1 AYRALFS
8 PGHKINAR
16 SVSLRNWQRS
26 MRGSHSCSRSFKPK
40 TEYGMSVENSWRR
53 YLCGSGVTPSSGTFD
68 VVTGPVHPNVRD
80 AACASDDTI
89 STDTSADSSRDVC
102 DPVSKLPLVHARIY
116 LLSCPRAYGLAPPA
130 WRAGGVWLRGNAL
143 PQIHANRQEMGFPH
157 PLHLPN
163 VAVSG

>member
-1 AYRALFS
+1 
-8 PGHKINAR
+8 
-16 SVSLRNWQRS
+16 
-26 MRGSHSCSRSFKPK
+26 M
-40 TEYGMSVENSWRR
+40 
-53 YLCGSGVTPSSGTFD
+53 TPSLGTID
-68 VVTGPVHPNVRD
+68 VVTLPVHPNVRD

-116 LLSCPRAYGLAPPA
+116 LFPVLAPMA
-130 WRAGGVWLRGNAL
+130 WLRQRAGGVWLRGNAL